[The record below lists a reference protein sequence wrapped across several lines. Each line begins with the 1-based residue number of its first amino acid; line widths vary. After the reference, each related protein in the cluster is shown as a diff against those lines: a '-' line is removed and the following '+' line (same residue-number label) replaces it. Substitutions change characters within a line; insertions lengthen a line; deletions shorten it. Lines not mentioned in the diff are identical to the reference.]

1 MSEILRVDFGALQAA
16 SADIRTALGVLRE
29 QISQVESDAAP
40 LVSTWEG
47 EARERYLVRQARWRR
62 AAEDLGD
69 ILRDIGRAL
78 DESVADY
85 AATERRN
92 AGMFQ

>member
-16 SADIRTALGVLRE
+16 SADIRTALGVLHE
-29 QISQVESDAAP
+29 QLAEVESDAAP

-47 EARERYLVRQARWRR
+47 EARDAYLVRQVRWRR
-62 AAEDLGD
+62 AAEDLAA

-78 DESVADY
+78 DESTADY

>member
-1 MSEILRVDFGALQAA
+1 MSEVLRVDFAAMQAA

-29 QISQVESDAAP
+29 QLAQVESDAAP
-40 LVSTWEG
+40 LMSTWEG
-47 EARERYLVRQARWRR
+47 EARDAYLVRQGRWRR
-62 AAEDLGD
+62 AADDLAT
-69 ILRDIGRAL
+69 ILGDIGRAL
-78 DESVADY
+78 DESTADY